1 MVVSLSA
8 ALLLGIVVIVLLRSG
23 YVRGGSALA
32 CCLFGFFLASTGIA
46 PAITDAA
53 HSIAGMLAALPL

>member
-23 YVRGGSALA
+23 YVRFGSALA
-32 CCLFGFFLASTGIA
+32 CILFGFFLASTGMA
-46 PAITDAA
+46 PAIAGAA
-53 HSIAGMLAALPL
+53 HSVAGMLAALPL